1 MAVTFPVPSEDSAI
15 PSGYECSA
23 EPDMKQWPKD
33 FRCDK
38 IEDDV
43 VSFTASIASEE
54 SSKKKR
60 SSFKKEGGVRRESIK
75 TGKEITLKLPSQDK
89 VRKQRSISFCNDVK
103 VRSVNSF
110 TDMDGLSDE
119 LWFKDEDYE
128 GMVKSSMEIVDKVK
142 ESEEMKDTSEH
153 EEDARGLEKFIEADQ
168 VLENKYWAWDTVL
181 DEQETQREM
190 GYWNDD
196 MIAEA
201 YQSSTAD
208 AAKAAAERA
217 KRDQKDIDE
226 YLQSAR
232 QDFVGNKSQ

>member
-1 MAVTFPVPSEDSAI
+1 
-15 PSGYECSA
+15 
-23 EPDMKQWPKD
+23 
-33 FRCDK
+33 
-38 IEDDV
+38 
-43 VSFTASIASEE
+43 
-54 SSKKKR
+54 
-60 SSFKKEGGVRRESIK
+60 
-75 TGKEITLKLPSQDK
+75 
-89 VRKQRSISFCNDVK
+89 
-103 VRSVNSF
+103 
-110 TDMDGLSDE
+110 MDGLSDE

-232 QDFVGNKSQ
+232 QDFVGNKSQWRALYFGIF